1 MLPSPA
7 LVAFLINPPTLRA
20 YHQRP
25 TARCEEAHDIQAL
38 PYEDQSVV
46 DSELDF
52 EVPVEERLTRSKLAG
67 ALLVSR
73 ALLVL
78 RQRD

>member
-1 MLPSPA
+1 MLPSPV
-7 LVAFLINPPTLRA
+7 LVAFLINPLTLRA

-25 TARCEEAHDIQAL
+25 TTRCEEAHDTQAL

-46 DSELDF
+46 DAELDG

-67 ALLVSR
+67 ALLVSK
-73 ALLVL
+73 ALLAL
-78 RQRD
+78 RECD